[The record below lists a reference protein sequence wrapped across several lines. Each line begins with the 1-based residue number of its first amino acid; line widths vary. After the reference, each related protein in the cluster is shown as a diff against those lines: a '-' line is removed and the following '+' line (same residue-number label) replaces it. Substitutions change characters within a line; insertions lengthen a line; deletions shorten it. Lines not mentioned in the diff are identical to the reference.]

1 MNKRYLVAAAVALA
15 VGGCASMPT
24 GPSQMVLPGSTKTFD
39 QFRVDDSNCRQFAY
53 EQVSGR
59 TPARAQEEAAV
70 RSAAIGTAVG
80 ALAGAAI
87 DGSSGAAAG
96 AGVGLLM
103 GGLVGAGAADQS
115 GYDAQRRYD
124 HSYQQC
130 MYAKGH
136 RIPVSGRFAQTTQT
150 QAAPVPAP
158 RRSYPPPPPSSGSS
172 YPPPPA
178 PATGAYPS
186 SGNPNVPPPGSAP
199 GY

>member
-1 MNKRYLVAAAVALA
+1 MNRRCLSLAVLTLA
-15 VGGCASMPT
+15 VGGCASIPT
-24 GPSQMVLPGSTKTFD
+24 GPSMMVLPGSTKSFD
-39 QFRVDDSNCRQFAY
+39 QFRFDDASCRQFSY

-59 TPARAQEEAAV
+59 TPARAQEETGL

-103 GGLVGAGAADQS
+103 GGLVGAGAADAS

-136 RIPVSGRFAQTTQT
+136 RIPVSGRFAQA
-150 QAAPVPAP
+150 QAAQQSQPSS
-158 RRSYPPPPPSSGSS
+158 RSSYPPPPPSSGS
-172 YPPPPA
+172 YP
-178 PATGAYPS
+178 PS
-186 SGNPNVPPPGSAP
+186 SGGSTPRPSTGSSNVPPPGSAP